1 MFFSG
6 RMDKGK
12 WDYLSIWCSHEKGDP
27 TICYNLYENTIW
39 YHLSAE
45 LKKDRDTENRD

>member
-6 RMDKGK
+6 RMDKENEII
-12 WDYLSIWCSHEKGDP
+12 YLSGAAMKGDP

-45 LKKDRDTENRD
+45 LKKDKRYRE